1 MDELE
6 DLSVEVQRRIKND
19 SAHDFSHIMR
29 VYKNAQ
35 VIARHEKANMKLV
48 LAAVLLHDVVQFPKS
63 DKRSKIASIKSAQ
76 LAEKILSKYS
86 FTKKEIKII
95 SDAIRDHSYSRN
107 KVPKT
112 LEGKILQDAD
122 RLDALGAIGIARM
135 FSVGGSEKRRLY
147 NESDPFCQKRKPDD
161 KSWTVDHFY
170 RKLLLLEKKVHTTY
184 ARKEAKRRT
193 RLMRGFI
200 AELKK
205 EI

>member
-1 MDELE
+1 MLE
-6 DLSVEVQRRIKND
+6 SLSAEVQQRIKND

-35 VIARHEKANMKLV
+35 QIAEYEKANKKLV
-48 LAAVLLHDVVQFPKS
+48 LASVLLHDIVQFPKS
-63 DKRSKIASIKSAQ
+63 DKRSKTASIKSAQ
-76 LAEKILSKYS
+76 LAEKILTKYD

-95 SDAIRDHSYSRN
+95 SDAIRDHSYSRK

-112 LEGKILQDAD
+112 LVGKILQDAD
-122 RLDALGAIGIARM
+122 RLDALGAIGIART
-135 FSVGGSEKRRLY
+135 FSVGGSEKRKLY
-147 NESDPFCQKRKPDD
+147 NELDPFCQKREPDD

-170 RKLLLLEKKVHTTY
+170 RKLFLLEKKMHTTY
-184 ARKEAKRRT
+184 AKKEAKRRT

>member
-1 MDELE
+1 MNILE
-6 DLSVEVQRRIKND
+6 SLSAEVQQRIKND

-35 VIARHEKANMKLV
+35 QIAEYEKANKKLV
-48 LAAVLLHDVVQFPKS
+48 LASVLLHDVVQFPKS
-63 DKRSKIASIKSAQ
+63 DKRSKTASIKSAQ
-76 LAEKILSKYS
+76 LAEKILTKYD
-86 FTKKEIKII
+86 FTKKEIQII

-112 LEGKILQDAD
+112 LVGKILQDAD
-122 RLDALGAIGIARM
+122 RLDALGAIGIART
-135 FSVGGSEKRRLY
+135 FSVGGSENRTLY
-147 NESDPFCQKRKPDD
+147 NELDPFCQKREPDD

-170 RKLLLLEKKVHTTY
+170 RKLFLLEKKMHTRY
-184 ARKEAKRRT
+184 AKKEAKRRT

>member
-1 MDELE
+1 VDELKA
-6 DLSVEVQRRIKND
+6 LSMEMQQRIKND
-19 SAHDFSHIMR
+19 SAHDFLHITR

-35 VIARHEKANMKLV
+35 EIAKHEKVNIKLV

-63 DKRSKIASIKSAQ
+63 DKRSKTASVKSAL
-76 LAEKILSKYS
+76 LAEKLLSKYS

-122 RLDALGAIGIARM
+122 RLDALGAMGIART
-135 FSVGGSEKRRLY
+135 FSVGGSEKRKLY
-147 NESDPFCQKRKPDD
+147 NELDPFCQKRKPDD

-170 RKLLLLEKKVHTTY
+170 RKLLLLEKNMHTAY
-184 ARKEAKRRT
+184 ARKEARRRT
-193 RLMRGFI
+193 KFMRRFI

>member
-1 MDELE
+1 MTMLE
-6 DLSVEVQRRIKND
+6 SLSAEVQQRIKND

-35 VIARHEKANMKLV
+35 QIAKYEKANKKLV
-48 LAAVLLHDVVQFPKS
+48 LTSVLLHDIVQFPKS
-63 DKRSKIASIKSAQ
+63 DKRSKTASIKSAQ
-76 LAEKILSKYS
+76 LAEKILTKYD

-95 SDAIRDHSYSRN
+95 SDAIRDHSYSRK

-112 LEGKILQDAD
+112 LVGKILQDAD
-122 RLDALGAIGIARM
+122 RLDALGAIGIART
-135 FSVGGSEKRRLY
+135 FSVGGSEKRKLY
-147 NESDPFCQKRKPDD
+147 NELDPFCQKREPDD

-170 RKLLLLEKKVHTTY
+170 RKLFLLEKKMHTKY
-184 ARKEAKRRT
+184 AKKEAKRRT

>member
-1 MDELE
+1 MNTLESLSTQVQEL
-6 DLSVEVQRRIKND
+6 IKND

-35 VIARHEKANMKLV
+35 QIAEYEKANKKLV
-48 LAAVLLHDVVQFPKS
+48 LASVLLHDIVQFPKS
-63 DKRSKIASIKSAQ
+63 DKRSQTASIKSAQ
-76 LAEKILSKYS
+76 MAEKILTKYD

-95 SDAIRDHSYSRN
+95 SDAIRDHSYSRK

-112 LEGKILQDAD
+112 LVGKILQDAD
-122 RLDALGAIGIARM
+122 RLDALGAIGIART
-135 FSVGGSEKRRLY
+135 FSVGGSEKRKLY
-147 NESDPFCQKRKPDD
+147 NESDPFCKKRKPDD

-170 RKLLLLEKKVHTTY
+170 QKLLLLEKNMHTVY
-184 ARKEAKRRT
+184 AQKEAKRRT
-193 RLMRGFI
+193 KYMRSFI

>member
-1 MDELE
+1 VDELKA
-6 DLSVEVQRRIKND
+6 LSMEMQQRIKND
-19 SAHDFSHIMR
+19 SAHDFSHITR

-35 VIARHEKANMKLV
+35 EIAKHEKVNIKLV

-63 DKRSKIASIKSAQ
+63 DKRSKTASVKSAL
-76 LAEKILSKYS
+76 LAEKLLSKYS

-122 RLDALGAIGIARM
+122 RLDALGAMGIART
-135 FSVGGSEKRRLY
+135 FSVGGSEKRKLY
-147 NESDPFCQKRKPDD
+147 NELDPFCQKRKPDD

-170 RKLLLLEKKVHTTY
+170 RKLLLLEKNMHTAY
-184 ARKEAKRRT
+184 ARKEARRRT
-193 RLMRGFI
+193 KFMRRFI

>member
-1 MDELE
+1 
-6 DLSVEVQRRIKND
+6 
-19 SAHDFSHIMR
+19 MR

-35 VIARHEKANMKLV
+35 QIAECEKANKKLV
-48 LAAVLLHDVVQFPKS
+48 LASVLLHDMVQFPKS
-63 DKRSKIASIKSAQ
+63 DKRSKTASIKSAQ
-76 LAEKILSKYS
+76 LAEKILTKYD

-95 SDAIRDHSYSRN
+95 SDAIRDHSYSRK

-112 LEGKILQDAD
+112 LVGKILQDAD
-122 RLDALGAIGIARM
+122 RLDALGAIGIART
-135 FSVGGSEKRRLY
+135 FSVGGSEKRKLY
-147 NESDPFCQKRKPDD
+147 NELDPFCQKREPDD

-170 RKLLLLEKKVHTTY
+170 RKLLLLEKKMHTTY
-184 ARKEAKRRT
+184 AKKEAKRRT